1 MKCPYCK
8 GKGIIVTGYGDIFKC
23 NSCCGT
29 GKAVSEPLTN
39 EEWLK
44 SLNTQE
50 LAKWIRRK
58 THGNDEYNEEVESAW
73 EGWLKEVHDA

>member
-1 MKCPYCK
+1 MNDK
-8 GKGIIVTGYGDIFKC
+8 GKCRDCPLKENCDEYKKV
-23 NSCCGT
+23 
-29 GKAVSEPLTN
+29 LTN

-58 THGNDEYNEEVESAW
+58 THGNDEYNEEVELAW
-73 EGWLKEVHDA
+73 EEWLKEVHKDA

>member
-1 MKCPYCK
+1 M
-8 GKGIIVTGYGDIFKC
+8 
-23 NSCCGT
+23 
-29 GKAVSEPLTN
+29 TN

-44 SLNTQE
+44 SLNTKE

-73 EGWLKEVHDA
+73 EGWLKEEHKE